1 MQRTKAPKGASME
14 NNMKITGFDVA
25 MLVAFGEMITAKVF
39 EIGIGVTLSWWV
51 VLLPIYG
58 PILLVAALVITSA
71 IIVLIY
77 NILRNNR

>member
-1 MQRTKAPKGASME
+1 
-14 NNMKITGFDVA
+14 MKITAFNIA
-25 MLVAFGEMITAKVF
+25 MLVAFAVMMVAKVF
-39 EIGIGVTLSWWV
+39 EIGIGASLSWWIV
-51 VLLPIYG
+51 TLPIYG